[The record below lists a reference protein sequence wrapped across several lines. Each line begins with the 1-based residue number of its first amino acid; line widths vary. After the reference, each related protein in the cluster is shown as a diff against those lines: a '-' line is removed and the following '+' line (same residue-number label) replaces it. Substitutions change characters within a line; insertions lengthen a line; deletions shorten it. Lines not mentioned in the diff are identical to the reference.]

1 MAAQARV
8 GPPSA
13 LQLWPEEY
21 LSGWDPSASR
31 LFLPSL
37 ASEPLGSRVSLR
49 ITIRGTGIGATVAG
63 PVVAVRRAQGATLTA
78 GAYLSLRG
86 RNAGAGRYL
95 ERVARGLPVE
105 FNERDPRFAVAWSV
119 TLAGEWGQYPATTEN
134 VSWEGCSLTW
144 RGPALEVGRP
154 VVLRRHSLFA
164 PRLPA
169 RVCWS
174 VVAGGV
180 SSAGLKLEAAG
191 RGVTRWRSALDRE
204 VKRGARM
211 V

>member
-1 MAAQARV
+1 VAARAPDE
-8 GPPSA
+8 PPSA

-21 LSGWDPSASR
+21 LSGWDPAASR

-37 ASEPLGSRVSLR
+37 ACEPLGSRVSLR

-63 PVVAVRRAQGATLTA
+63 PVVAVRRVPGATLTP

-86 RNAGAGRYL
+86 RHAGAGRYL

-134 VSWEGCSLTW
+134 VSGEGCSLTW

-154 VVLRRHSLFA
+154 VLVRRHSLFA

-174 VVAGGV
+174 AVSGGV
-180 SSAGLKLEAAG
+180 SSAGLKLEAG
-191 RGVTRWRSALDRE
+191 RGADRWRSALDRE
-204 VKRGARM
+204 VRRGARM